1 MTRLAAAFLEQASH
15 CDKLGSAFMARL
27 LRLVAQHWPIEGAL
41 AQRLEAWPGDIG
53 PKGASL
59 PLRLASALHALVLN
73 GQSAQLRSAY
83 PPHHTN
89 DDQLIKAVQTTLTR
103 HGRFIENWLTHPPQT
118 NEVAR
123 SAGLIPA
130 AMWLQHQYK
139 LPIFLSELG
148 ASAGL
153 NLGFDRFA
161 LTVPGH
167 RFGPDQ
173 PILDLAP
180 DWYGPVPT
188 GLWPHIAERGGVDLN
203 PLDPTKPED
212 ATRLIAYQWPD
223 QPERIART
231 RAAIAHH
238 SANVDAGDAI
248 DWLAHRL
255 KLPRDG
261 HLHLIYHTIAWQYFP
276 PEQQARGRA
285 LLAHAGAQATKQ
297 TPLAWLSIEADASD
311 QQGAAITLQLW
322 PANVIFDLGRADFHG
337 RWIDWIPPK

>member
-1 MTRLAAAFLEQASH
+1 
-15 CDKLGSAFMARL
+15 MARL

-73 GQSAQLRSAY
+73 GQSAQLRTAY

-89 DDQLIKAVQTTLTR
+89 DDPLIKAVRTTLTR
-103 HGRFIENWLTHPPQT
+103 HDRFIDNWLTHPPQT

-139 LPIFLSELG
+139 LPILLSELG

-161 LTVPGH
+161 LNVPGH

-173 PILDLAP
+173 PVLDLAP
-180 DWYGPVPT
+180 DWHGPVPT
-188 GLWPHIAERGGVDLN
+188 GLWPHIAERRGVDLN

-212 ATRLIAYQWPD
+212 ATRLIAYLWPD

-238 SANVDAGDAI
+238 SANVDTGDAI

-255 KLPRDG
+255 EPPREG
-261 HLHLIYHTIAWQYFP
+261 RLHLIYHTIAWQYFP
-276 PEQQARGRA
+276 PAQQARGRA
-285 LLAHAGAQATKQ
+285 LLVRAGAQATKQ
-297 TPLAWLSIEADASD
+297 APLAWLSIEADASD
-311 QQGAAITLQLW
+311 QRGAAIKLHLC

-337 RWIDWIPPK
+337 RWIDWIPPE

>member
-1 MTRLAAAFLEQASH
+1 
-15 CDKLGSAFMARL
+15 MARL

-103 HGRFIENWLTHPPQT
+103 HGRFIENWLTYPPQT

-173 PILDLAP
+173 PVLDLAP

-203 PLDPTKPED
+203 PLDPTKPDD
-212 ATRLIAYQWPD
+212 ATRLIAYQ
-223 QPERIART
+223 
-231 RAAIAHH
+231 
-238 SANVDAGDAI
+238 
-248 DWLAHRL
+248 
-255 KLPRDG
+255 
-261 HLHLIYHTIAWQYFP
+261 
-276 PEQQARGRA
+276 
-285 LLAHAGAQATKQ
+285 
-297 TPLAWLSIEADASD
+297 
-311 QQGAAITLQLW
+311 
-322 PANVIFDLGRADFHG
+322 
-337 RWIDWIPPK
+337 

>member
-27 LRLVAQHWPIEGAL
+27 LRLMAQHWPIEGAL
-41 AQRLEAWPGDIG
+41 AQRLKAWPGDIG

-73 GQSAQLRSAY
+73 GQSAQLRTAY
-83 PPHHTN
+83 PPHHTS
-89 DDQLIKAVQTTLTR
+89 DDQLIKAIQATLTR
-103 HGRFIENWLTHPPQT
+103 HGRFIENWLNHPPQT

-173 PILDLAP
+173 PVLDLAP
-180 DWYGPVPT
+180 DWHGPVPT
-188 GLWPHIAERGGVDLN
+188 GLWPHIAERAVSGKSTALSSLLRPRKIFKRAGLMPMLRVRGGV
-203 PLDPTKPED
+203 
-212 ATRLIAYQWPD
+212 RLVSWACWQM
-223 QPERIART
+223 
-231 RAAIAHH
+231 
-238 SANVDAGDAI
+238 AGCV
-248 DWLAHRL
+248 
-255 KLPRDG
+255 
-261 HLHLIYHTIAWQYFP
+261 
-276 PEQQARGRA
+276 GRA
-285 LLAHAGAQATKQ
+285 TT
-297 TPLAWLSIEADASD
+297 TP
-311 QQGAAITLQLW
+311 QLHH
-322 PANVIFDLGRADFHG
+322 N
-337 RWIDWIPPK
+337 PPQSTE